1 TPTDNEEEEEEEDA
15 VIGGSDAP
23 VSCLEPERRR
33 ENRQSPCRSIRQSS
47 VAFGTSST
55 NHSRWR
61 MKIAAILFTLSLFL
75 GWSSTDTLDN
85 SIGIDD
91 SHHCALEM
99 HKAQAFRGRKFS
111 IFGSK
116 VRLRGLQKS
125 LNTIGE

>member
-1 TPTDNEEEEEEEDA
+1 
-15 VIGGSDAP
+15 
-23 VSCLEPERRR
+23 
-33 ENRQSPCRSIRQSS
+33 
-47 VAFGTSST
+47 
-55 NHSRWR
+55 

-125 LNTIGE
+125 LNTIGDCCWALYRHAGFQGRPMFMGSHVSISSIQDWGWRRAKIRSVKRLKSCNF